1 LDQSFSLSE
10 ALKEELKCPVVFRR
24 RILSSLP
31 QKVLVVGADE
41 EEEDCLN
48 HNTSP
53 LLAKMNLKISAEESK
68 SSNKC
73 GKIATSVTSDDY
85 I

>member
-31 QKVLVVGADE
+31 QKVVGDE

-48 HNTSP
+48 HNSSP
-53 LLAKMNLKISAEESK
+53 LLAKMNLKISAEEQK

-73 GKIATSVTSDDY
+73 GKTTTSTVSDDY